1 MNILITGA
9 NGYVGKV
16 LSERLRI
23 NNNLFYIKN
32 ATFFSFK
39 DETIYLNLLDSSQV
53 EELCNNSLTI
63 DIIIHTASRMASP
76 ETIDDMSILY
86 DNIKIYENLTKI
98 AKYCNPK
105 KIINFSSMAVYPNI
119 DGEYTE
125 ESVIN
130 PSTNGDAF
138 YGLSKVC
145 GENILNFSLRRSST
159 KIIHLRVGQ
168 IYSDE
173 MADNRLYKVMKKEL
187 EEKNQITVYGNGER
201 VSNFIHMDT
210 LLEIIEFFIK
220 IEWDNSLGIYNIGE
234 NNYSYDEFAK
244 MIIEKYGN
252 KESII
257 IRNEMGAKSKFIL
270 NTNKFEEFRKRNV

>member
-9 NGYVGKV
+9 NGYVGKAV
-16 LSERLRI
+16 SEKLRM

-32 ATFFSFK
+32 SKSFSFK
-39 DETIYLNLLDSSQV
+39 NDTIYLNLLDSSQV
-53 EELCNNSLTI
+53 EELCNHALNI
-63 DIIIHTASRMASP
+63 DIIIHTASKMASP

-98 AKYCNPK
+98 AKYCTPK
-105 KIINFSSMAVYPNI
+105 RIINFSSMAVYSNI

-145 GENILNFSLRRSST
+145 GENILNFSLRGNST

-201 VSNFIHMDT
+201 ISNFIHMDT
-210 LLEIIEFFIK
+210 LVEIIKFFINT
-220 IEWDNSLGIYNIGE
+220 EWDKDREIYNIGE

-244 MIIEKYGN
+244 IIIEKYGN
-252 KESII
+252 KKSII
-257 IRNEMGAKSKFIL
+257 IRNEKGAKSKFVL
-270 NTNKFEEFRKRNV
+270 NTNKFEEFRKKNV

>member
-9 NGYVGKV
+9 NGYVGKAV
-16 LSERLRI
+16 SEKLRM

-32 ATFFSFK
+32 SKSFSFK
-39 DETIYLNLLDSSQV
+39 NNTIYLNLLDSSQV
-53 EELCNNSLTI
+53 EELCNHALNI
-63 DIIIHTASRMASP
+63 DIIIHTASKMASP

-105 KIINFSSMAVYPNI
+105 RIINFSSMAVYSNI

-145 GENILNFSLRRSST
+145 GENILNFSLRGNST
-159 KIIHLRVGQ
+159 KIVHLRVGQ

-173 MADNRLYKVMKKEL
+173 MVDNRLYKVMKKEL

-201 VSNFIHMDT
+201 ISNFIHMDT
-210 LLEIIEFFIK
+210 LVEIIKFFINTK
-220 IEWDNSLGIYNIGE
+220 WDNDREIYNIGE

-257 IRNEMGAKSKFIL
+257 IRNEKGAKSKFVL
-270 NTNKFEEFRKRNV
+270 NTNKFEEFRKKNV

>member
-9 NGYVGKV
+9 NGYVGKA

-23 NNNLFYIKN
+23 DNNLFYIKN
-32 ATFFSFK
+32 ATSFSFK
-39 DETIYLNLLDSSQV
+39 DDTIYLNLLDSSQV
-53 EELCNNSLTI
+53 EELCNHALNI
-63 DIIIHTASRMASP
+63 DIIIHTASKMASP

-145 GENILNFSLRRSST
+145 GENILNFSLRGSST

-210 LLEIIEFFIK
+210 LLEIIGFFIK
-220 IEWDNSLGIYNIGE
+220 IEWDNSRGIYNIGE